1 MQLTEREVILLEGFR
16 SVEKFNEIAG
26 APHNYQTVL
35 NKLNIV
41 LEEVYESLDSI
52 VDEDSMKPTL
62 KLRTTE
68 DGKELIDKKGLLDGV
83 CDIIYTVFALPR
95 EMEALGYDVFGA
107 LDAVCVNNDSKFV
120 KTATEAEMSVRQYQ
134 SQGVECKSVYNEKY
148 DCYSIVDS
156 NNKVRK
162 PLGYKSVEL
171 EQFLPKE
178 N

>member
-1 MQLTEREVILLEGFR
+1 MQLTEREVILLESFR
-16 SVEKFNEIAG
+16 AIEKFNEIAG
-26 APHNYQTVL
+26 AGHNYQTVL

-52 VDEDSMKPTL
+52 VDEDSIKPTL

-68 DGKELIDKKGLLDGV
+68 DGKELIDKNGLLDGV
-83 CDIIYTVFALPR
+83 CDILYTVFALPR
-95 EMEALGYDVFGA
+95 ELEALGYDMFGA
-107 LDAVCVNNDSKFV
+107 FETVCENNSTKFV
-120 KTATEAEMSVRQYQ
+120 KTASEAEMSVRHYQ
-134 SQGVECKSVYNEKY
+134 SKGIECKSIYNEKY
-148 DCYSIVDS
+148 NCYSIVDG

-162 PLGYKSVEL
+162 PIDYKSVEL